1 MVPVMPAQV
10 VVGVALL
17 DGSGRLLVAQRREP
31 VALAGFWELP
41 GGKVD
46 PGETDRD
53 ALVRECQEE
62 LGVTIELLD
71 RVGGDLPIGANG
83 VLRVWSARVVD
94 GELRAIEHAEL
105 RCVIWTGCRRTDHSS
120 RI

>member
-1 MVPVMPAQV
+1 MTAQV

-17 DGSGRLLVAQRREP
+17 DGSGRLLVAQRRAP
-31 VALAGFWELP
+31 AALAGFWELP

-46 PGETDRD
+46 PDETDRD

-71 RVGGDLPIGANG
+71 RVGGDLPIGG
-83 VLRVWSARVVD
+83 CPPK
-94 GELRAIEHAEL
+94 
-105 RCVIWTGCRRTDHSS
+105 RCVIWTGCRRTDRSS